1 MSQDRFWM
9 SPGVV
14 DRMADGFRFR
24 RSARNRSTALTLC
37 VIWLVLLGALLF
49 LDAAWWI
56 IAFLG
61 AFTLPALWDLARDTQ
76 SGLDLSEHDLSWFTG
91 RRSAGIALEDIDHM
105 RLDTRLD
112 FSVRASVVLKTGRK
126 VRLPFEC
133 TPPHQAFE
141 DALSAQ
147 GMQVRRTHFQL
158 RQ

>member
-9 SPGVV
+9 SPEAAEPVEIGL
-14 DRMADGFRFR
+14 RFR
-24 RSARNRSTALTLC
+24 RSARNRGTVITLG
-37 VIWLVLLGALLF
+37 VIWVVLLAALLM

-76 SGLDLSEHDLSWFTG
+76 SGLDLSETDLSWFTG
-91 RRSAGIALEDIDHM
+91 RRSAEIALEDIDHM

-112 FSVRASVVLKTGRK
+112 FSVRATAVLKTGRK

-141 DALSAQ
+141 DALSAL
-147 GMQVRRTHFQL
+147 GIQVRRTHFQL